1 MKQYTLRRR
10 IDLNDFYDII
20 IVGGGPAGCA
30 AAIAAA
36 RDGSKVLLVEATGTL
51 GGMGTAG
58 MVPAWCYFSDGEKII
73 YRGIAEKIFTEA
85 RKGVPHEAENA
96 MAWVDINLEQ
106 LKLVYDRFVKQ
117 SGADVL
123 FFTRLAGVEMSS
135 KSEVDSLIL
144 ASKQGLTAYKAKVY
158 IDCTGDGDLA
168 AWAGAI
174 YEIGDRNHTM
184 QSATHCFSLAGVDMF
199 QYTMGVRLH
208 GDNTESP
215 IYEIL
220 KSGKYPLIEDNHL
233 CQNPVGPGVVQFNA
247 CLLYTSDA
255 ADE

>member
-96 MAWVDINLEQ
+96 MAWVDINPEQ

-123 FFTRLAGVEMSS
+123 FFTR
-135 KSEVDSLIL
+135 
-144 ASKQGLTAYKAKVY
+144 
-158 IDCTGDGDLA
+158 
-168 AWAGAI
+168 
-174 YEIGDRNHTM
+174 
-184 QSATHCFSLAGVDMF
+184 
-199 QYTMGVRLH
+199 
-208 GDNTESP
+208 
-215 IYEIL
+215 
-220 KSGKYPLIEDNHL
+220 
-233 CQNPVGPGVVQFNA
+233 
-247 CLLYTSDA
+247 
-255 ADE
+255 

>member
-96 MAWVDINLEQ
+96 MAWVDINPEQ

-123 FFTRLAGVEMSS
+123 FFTRLAGG
-135 KSEVDSLIL
+135 K
-144 ASKQGLTAYKAKVY
+144 Y
-158 IDCTGDGDLA
+158 C
-168 AWAGAI
+168 
-174 YEIGDRNHTM
+174 
-184 QSATHCFSLAGVDMF
+184 
-199 QYTMGVRLH
+199 
-208 GDNTESP
+208 P
-215 IYEIL
+215 
-220 KSGKYPLIEDNHL
+220 KSGYPF
-233 CQNPVGPGVVQFNA
+233 GWR
-247 CLLYTSDA
+247 
-255 ADE
+255 